1 MIAPMH
7 RFAILSLNLLSFPLL
22 RFAADRTVNTKIVS
36 PRTKNAIPKIVNI
49 TLKKNYYFNF
59 LRRILK
65 SAVDFYT
72 FTFYNMA

>member
-36 PRTKNAIPKIVNI
+36 PRTKNAIPKIVKLII
-49 TLKKNYYFNF
+49 TLKKIII
-59 LRRILK
+59 ILI
-65 SAVDFYT
+65 FYGE
-72 FTFYNMA
+72 Y